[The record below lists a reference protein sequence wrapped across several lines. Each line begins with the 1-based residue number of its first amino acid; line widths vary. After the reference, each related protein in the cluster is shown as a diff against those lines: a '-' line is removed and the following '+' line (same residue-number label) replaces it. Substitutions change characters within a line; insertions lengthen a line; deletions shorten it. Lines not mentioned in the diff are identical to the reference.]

1 MSKKITAAVEAAEV
15 INYFA
20 VGVLHLQS
28 TCVLQAD
35 QQRRDTHMDDKELAE
50 KVNAILA
57 DILAEASCIA
67 AESEDIITMNEAIQ
81 QAVHNLANDPDGT
94 LH

>member
-1 MSKKITAAVEAAEV
+1 
-15 INYFA
+15 
-20 VGVLHLQS
+20 
-28 TCVLQAD
+28 
-35 QQRRDTHMDDKELAE
+35 MDDKELAE
-50 KVNAILA
+50 KVNAVLA
-57 DILAEASCIA
+57 DILAEASYIA

>member
-1 MSKKITAAVEAAEV
+1 
-15 INYFA
+15 
-20 VGVLHLQS
+20 
-28 TCVLQAD
+28 
-35 QQRRDTHMDDKELAE
+35 MDDKELAE

-67 AESEDIITMNEAIQ
+67 AESEDIITMNDAIQ
-81 QAVHNLANDPDGT
+81 QAVYNIANDPDGT

>member
-1 MSKKITAAVEAAEV
+1 
-15 INYFA
+15 
-20 VGVLHLQS
+20 
-28 TCVLQAD
+28 
-35 QQRRDTHMDDKELAE
+35 MDDKELAE

>member
-1 MSKKITAAVEAAEV
+1 MT
-15 INYFA
+15 
-20 VGVLHLQS
+20 
-28 TCVLQAD
+28 
-35 QQRRDTHMDDKELAE
+35 DKELAE

-67 AESEDIITMNEAIQ
+67 AESEDIITMNEALQ
-81 QAVHNLANDPDGT
+81 QAVYNIANDPDGT